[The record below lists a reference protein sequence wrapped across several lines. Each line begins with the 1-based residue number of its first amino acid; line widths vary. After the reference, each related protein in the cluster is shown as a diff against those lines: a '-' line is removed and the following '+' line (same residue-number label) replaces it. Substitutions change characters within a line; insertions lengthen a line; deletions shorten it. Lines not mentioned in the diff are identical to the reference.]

1 MLHVSRAF
9 ARAAEDQLQFAPAR
23 RKRPMS
29 EPWRCKHCG
38 DVIGV
43 YEPITMIEDHEAR
56 ETSRAAQSDLP
67 PHGEYYHRA
76 CYGRRAESD
85 SGSAPAG

>member
-1 MLHVSRAF
+1 
-9 ARAAEDQLQFAPAR
+9 
-23 RKRPMS
+23 
-29 EPWRCKHCG
+29 
-38 DVIGV
+38 VIGV
-43 YEPITMIEDHEAR
+43 YEPITMIEDHEVR